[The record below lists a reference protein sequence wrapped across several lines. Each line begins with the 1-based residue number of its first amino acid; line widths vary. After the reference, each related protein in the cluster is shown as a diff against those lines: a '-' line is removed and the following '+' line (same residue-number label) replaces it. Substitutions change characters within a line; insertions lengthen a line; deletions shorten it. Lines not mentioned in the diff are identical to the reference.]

1 MYLDLV
7 DYFHQIPKHP
17 KVKIFK
23 IIEVESESN
32 EIVCPMK
39 TLQLTYRPEN

>member
-7 DYFHQIPKHP
+7 DYFHQILKHP

-23 IIEVESESN
+23 IIESESN